1 MKLLINA
8 FNLASAGGLNVA
20 LNFLKNVQQ
29 LKRETDIVHVVV
41 PKDCGYEV
49 FEGKGLLLHFLP
61 KLLNPWFTRPY
72 MDNVWYPRLVSHVK
86 PDIIFTMGNFPSS
99 VACKQVVLLHLSHL
113 AYPHDQLL
121 WKKLG
126 YEILFKIKLRTWV
139 FKRRIKHA
147 DVLLVQ
153 TNTMRT
159 RMRQLYTQ
167 LPTVQLFPNAYTLLK
182 SHSAYTLPARKQAGL
197 IYLLCLSRYYLHKN
211 LEILVDVAQIIKEKQ
226 LPYRIFL
233 TIEPDQHPNAKRL
246 LAQIARESLDDIL
259 ISIGNVPADGI
270 ASVYQQ
276 VDGLIMPTLL
286 ESFSATYVDAM
297 HFGVSIFTSR
307 RDFAEEVCGESAHYF
322 DPHSAQNIV
331 ETIHAGYADEALR
344 QYKIAEG
351 RLRST
356 TLPDWPT
363 VSRTCWELL
372 QSLAENTAMPA
383 SIQNEKSTYRA

>member
-20 LNFLKNVQQ
+20 LNFLRNVQQ
-29 LKRETDIVHVVV
+29 LKQETDTVHVVV
-41 PKDCGYEV
+41 PKDCGYEA
-49 FEGKGLLLHFLP
+49 FEGNGLLLHFLP
-61 KLLNPWFTRPY
+61 KSLNSWLTRPY
-72 MDNVWYPRLVSHVK
+72 MDTIWYPQLIREVK
-86 PDIIFTMGNFPSS
+86 PDIVFTMGNFPSS
-99 VACKQVVLLHLSHL
+99 VTCKQVVLLHLSHL

-139 FKRRIKHA
+139 FKRRLKHA

-159 RMRQLYTQ
+159 RMRQLYSQ

-182 SHSAYTLPARKQAGL
+182 SNKAYALPTKKQPGL
-197 IYLLCLSRYYLHKN
+197 VYLLCLSRYYLHKN
-211 LEILVDVAQIIKEKQ
+211 LEILVNVAQIIKNRQ

-233 TIEPDQHPNAKRL
+233 TIEAEQHPNSKRL
-246 LAQIARESLDDIL
+246 LEQIVRESLENIL
-259 ISIGNVPADGI
+259 IPIGNVPTDEI
-270 ASVYQQ
+270 ASIYQQ

-297 HFGVSIFTSR
+297 HFGVSIFTSQ
-307 RDFAEEVCGESAHYF
+307 RDFAEEVCGESAYYF

-331 ETIHAGYADEALR
+331 DTIHTGYTNEVLR
-344 QYKIAEG
+344 QRKIAVG
-351 RLRST
+351 RQRST
-356 TLPDWPT
+356 ALPDWPE
-363 VSRTCWELL
+363 VSRNCWELL
-372 QSLAENTAMPA
+372 KSLSEQAEPEL
-383 SIQNEKSTYRA
+383 SGRK